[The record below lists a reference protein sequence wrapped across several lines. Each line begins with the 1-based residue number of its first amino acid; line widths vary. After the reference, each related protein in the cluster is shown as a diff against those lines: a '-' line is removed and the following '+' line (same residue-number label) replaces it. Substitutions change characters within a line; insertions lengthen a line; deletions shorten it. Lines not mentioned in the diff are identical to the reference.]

1 MSDRFSVQFRNS
13 DASKNKNMKQGE
25 IISRKR
31 ILKRDSQHLKNHNY
45 LLEVSKQTLSYLF
58 K

>member
-13 DASKNKNMKQGE
+13 AASKNKNMKQGE

-45 LLEVSKQTLSYLF
+45 L
-58 K
+58 